1 MLLLS
6 CASILA
12 QDLKSGPYK
21 LPYKNTYVKS
31 IFVSENE
38 FRTAKPVTVKPGTF
52 ADAQKILP
60 SPKWAGHQD
69 AIDMYWHAWEIA
81 VGNIMQPK
89 PNSGFVSP
97 YLDVAYNGNIF
108 M

>member
-6 CASILA
+6 CASIMA

-38 FRTAKPVTVKPGTF
+38 FRTAKPVTIKPGTF
-52 ADAQKILP
+52 ADAQ
-60 SPKWAGHQD
+60 
-69 AIDMYWHAWEIA
+69 
-81 VGNIMQPK
+81 
-89 PNSGFVSP
+89 
-97 YLDVAYNGNIF
+97 
-108 M
+108 

>member
-38 FRTAKPVTVKPGTF
+38 FRKSCHLRNGPDTRMPSTCIGMPGKS
-52 ADAQKILP
+52 Q
-60 SPKWAGHQD
+60 
-69 AIDMYWHAWEIA
+69 
-81 VGNIMQPK
+81 
-89 PNSGFVSP
+89 
-97 YLDVAYNGNIF
+97 
-108 M
+108 